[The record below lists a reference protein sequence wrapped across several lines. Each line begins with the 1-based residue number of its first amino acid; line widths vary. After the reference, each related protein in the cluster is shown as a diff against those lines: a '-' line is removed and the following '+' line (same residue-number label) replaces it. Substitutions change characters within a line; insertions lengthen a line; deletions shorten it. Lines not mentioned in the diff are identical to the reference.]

1 MDYCSG
7 LENRRSVAIRG
18 RGFETHT
25 FLQNPLREYIVYRIF
40 VAVFVLVVVSMLFVL
55 QQKSNDMLFVLQQ
68 KSNEIFINKFETN
81 CTERGGRVIHDG
93 NEFLSAPSTKTS
105 QRIIA
110 MCVNNG
116 KIIE

>member
-1 MDYCSG
+1 
-7 LENRRSVAIRG
+7 
-18 RGFETHT
+18 
-25 FLQNPLREYIVYRIF
+25 VYRIF
-40 VAVFVLVVVSMLFVL
+40 AAVFVLVTVPMVFT
-55 QQKSNDMLFVLQQ
+55 QQQ
-68 KSNEIFINKFETN
+68 KSNESFINKFETN